1 MSEMKTFATEKV
13 AAAPASAVRDE
24 IATPYL
30 IFLGDCT
37 SEAFAKTAL
46 GVHDW
51 CPERC
56 VAEWRLPGCTVTT
69 GLPQM
74 SATQAAAAGARALLL
89 GVSPIGGRIP
99 AAWVPHLVEA
109 LEAGLDLVSGMHE
122 RLRDHPEISRTAARL
137 GRRLHDVRHTDRK
150 FDPGNGEPRSGKRV
164 LTVGTDCALGK
175 KYTALAIARELTR
188 RGRPTDFRATG
199 QTGIM
204 IAGSGIAIDAVISDF
219 IAGAAEWLSPGN
231 SGDHWDVIEGQ
242 GSLFHPAYAGVT
254 LGLLH
259 GSQPH
264 AMVLCHD
271 PTRRHVNGYP
281 RYPMPSL
288 EQAIDLYTR
297 TARLTNPSATVVAV
311 SLNTSKLDPD
321 QSQRIISETE
331 TRLGLPCCDPV
342 RSGLS
347 RVVDALEAL
356 PC

>member
-1 MSEMKTFATEKV
+1 MKTSATEKE
-13 AAAPASAVRDE
+13 AAAPAPAARDE

-56 VAEWRLPGCTVTT
+56 VAEWRLPGCAVTT
-69 GLPQM
+69 GLPHM

-99 AAWVPHLVEA
+99 AGWVPHLVEA

-122 RLRDHPEISRTAARL
+122 RLRDHPEISRTASRL

-188 RGRPTDFRATG
+188 RGRPVDFRATG

-219 IAGAAEWLSPGN
+219 IAGAAEWLSPAN
-231 SGDHWDVIEGQ
+231 TADHWDVIEGQ

-311 SLNTSKLDPD
+311 SLNTSKFDAD
-321 QSQRIISETE
+321 QSQQIISETE
-331 TRLGLPCCDPV
+331 TRLGLPCCDPI